1 MINGPAGTVIKDFT
15 RAPDSL
21 IEQFAKIPTSII
33 VDCYSRYPVLA
44 PALKAL
50 NPNDARFAGSALT
63 CEDLEG
69 GNFMSLFAI
78 EYCKAGD
85 VLVIDVKGITSR
97 AGLGSINAMVFK
109 KKGGKA
115 IIVNGAVR
123 DSEELAELGIP
134 VFCLGA
140 TPAGP
145 HKGVKGN
152 VNCPI
157 ALGSATICPGDIL
170 VGDRDGIVCVPI
182 NDANSVLEAALLRLE
197 TEAQWLKQI
206 NEGKTF
212 AQILNIADKLE
223 SYNVIV
229 QERL

>member
-1 MINGPAGTVIKDFT
+1 MISGPAGTVIKNFP
-15 RAPDSL
+15 RAPESL
-21 IEQFAKIPTSII
+21 IQQFAQIPTSII
-33 VDCYSRYPVLA
+33 VDCYARYPVLS
-44 PALKAL
+44 PALNAL
-50 NPNDARFAGSALT
+50 NPNNSRFAGSALT

-78 EYCKAGD
+78 EYSQPGD
-85 VLVIDVKGITSR
+85 ILVIDVKGITSR
-97 AGLGSINAMVFK
+97 AGLGSINALVFK
-109 KKGGKA
+109 NRGGKA

-123 DSEELAELGIP
+123 DSEELADIGIP

-170 VGDRDGIVCVPI
+170 VGD
-182 NDANSVLEAALLRLE
+182 
-197 TEAQWLKQI
+197 
-206 NEGKTF
+206 
-212 AQILNIADKLE
+212 
-223 SYNVIV
+223 
-229 QERL
+229 